1 MGLVRGRLSQAKP
14 CFQNILLCDE
24 KVKFIISIDSFKILG
39 GTVFFS
45 SKLGMHFEKKELD
58 SQTNWGPFDLEYG
71 IALMVFVLIGKMQR
85 DSTAQGDN

>member
-1 MGLVRGRLSQAKP
+1 
-14 CFQNILLCDE
+14 
-24 KVKFIISIDSFKILG
+24 
-39 GTVFFS
+39 
-45 SKLGMHFEKKELD
+45 MHFEKKELD